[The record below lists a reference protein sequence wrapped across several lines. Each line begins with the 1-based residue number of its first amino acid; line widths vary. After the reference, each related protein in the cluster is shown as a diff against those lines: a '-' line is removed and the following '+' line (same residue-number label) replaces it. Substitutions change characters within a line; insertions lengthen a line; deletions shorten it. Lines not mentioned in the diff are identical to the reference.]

1 MKNSYLDADIHTPIY
16 TMHWHLERRKIV
28 TKSKIVIEV
37 LKFLLKTLTKVI
49 LVCDVVCDSPQR
61 SRRLL

>member
-1 MKNSYLDADIHTPIY
+1 
-16 TMHWHLERRKIV
+16 MHWHLERRKIV

-37 LKFLLKTLTKVI
+37 LKFLLKTLTKLI
-49 LVCDVVCDSPQR
+49 LVCDVVYDSPQR